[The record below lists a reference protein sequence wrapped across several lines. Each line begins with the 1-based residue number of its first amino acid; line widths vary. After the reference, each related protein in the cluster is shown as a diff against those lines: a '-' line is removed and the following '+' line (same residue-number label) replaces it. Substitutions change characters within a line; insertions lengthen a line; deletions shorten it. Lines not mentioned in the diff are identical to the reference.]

1 MASLPQDPNGTRAH
15 DFMQRHLLPS
25 LAEWEKDETNEQKAM
40 NLAVNLSQMADY
52 FWHSFRHDV
61 AKVLGTSD
69 EKAFR
74 KILRASKPQFAL
86 INDVADAHKHFKL
99 SRADRNLTSAGQTV
113 VAPMGWGEAKF
124 GEGRWGSPPEVVVTY
139 DDGTKH
145 HFSTAVRAV
154 VQMWLSWLA

>member
-1 MASLPQDPNGTRAH
+1 
-15 DFMQRHLLPS
+15 MQRHVLPS

-40 NLAVNLSQMADY
+40 SLAVNLSQMADY
-52 FWHSFRHDV
+52 FWPSFRHDV

-69 EKAFR
+69 GKAFR
-74 KILRASKPQFAL
+74 KVLRASKPQFAL
-86 INDVADAHKHFKL
+86 INDVADAHKHFML

-124 GEGRWGSPPEVVVTY
+124 DEGRWGSPPEVVVTY

-154 VQMWLSWLA
+154 VQMWTSWLA